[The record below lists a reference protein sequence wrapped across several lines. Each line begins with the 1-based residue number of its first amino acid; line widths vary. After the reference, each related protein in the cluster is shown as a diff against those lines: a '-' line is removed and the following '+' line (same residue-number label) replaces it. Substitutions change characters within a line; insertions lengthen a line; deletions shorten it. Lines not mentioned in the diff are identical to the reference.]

1 MDCGSLVGTAELRG
15 EGLACPFVEGQG
27 VVGRWGRV
35 SRLPEPDEQSQSLS
49 FLCLRRESQGQ
60 RLWGGCP
67 GLGTQRSPPT
77 RMMTLLPGCGAGLL

>member
-49 FLCLRRESQGQ
+49 FPCL
-60 RLWGGCP
+60 
-67 GLGTQRSPPT
+67 
-77 RMMTLLPGCGAGLL
+77 